1 MRLHLLLVVSLAL
14 SGCVSSYP
22 VPSTRPVAATAAPE
36 QPAPVAVENFLAV
49 VSRVKPVAE
58 RYCRE
63 RHVAQNCNFRIVVD
77 DRPGQPPNAFQTVD
91 SFNRPVIGFTV
102 ALIVGAR
109 NQDEL
114 AFVLGHEAAHHVE
127 GHIPKRQDQAMSSA
141 ILAGILAQAGG
152 LSPEEVKEAQSLGAQ
167 VGARSYSKDF
177 ELQADAL
184 GAEIALMAGY
194 DPVRGIAFFDR
205 LPDPGDKF
213 LGSHPPNA
221 ARKATVLATVRRLTG
236 S

>member
-1 MRLHLLLVVSLAL
+1 MRLQLLLVVSLAL

-22 VPSTRPVAATAAPE
+22 VPSTRPTAATAAPE

-102 ALIVGAR
+102 ALIA
-109 NQDEL
+109 
-114 AFVLGHEAAHHVE
+114 
-127 GHIPKRQDQAMSSA
+127 PPS
-141 ILAGILAQAGG
+141 
-152 LSPEEVKEAQSLGAQ
+152 LST
-167 VGARSYSKDF
+167 
-177 ELQADAL
+177 
-184 GAEIALMAGY
+184 I
-194 DPVRGIAFFDR
+194 
-205 LPDPGDKF
+205 
-213 LGSHPPNA
+213 
-221 ARKATVLATVRRLTG
+221 T
-236 S
+236 